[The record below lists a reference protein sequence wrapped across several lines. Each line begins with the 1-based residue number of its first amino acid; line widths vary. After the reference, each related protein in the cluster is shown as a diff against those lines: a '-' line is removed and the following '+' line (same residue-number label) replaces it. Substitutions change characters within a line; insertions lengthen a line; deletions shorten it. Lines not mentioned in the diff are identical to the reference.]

1 MVCQAEIRELTGMLQ
16 RSYKRKMRSSRLLI
30 LDIYT
35 SQKASTASQAYSKD
49 DLPLLW
55 PLQHHH
61 WLPHG
66 SKLPI
71 WCLQPAVDADLN
83 SVRVMNKLLSYV
95 LLSSLKHV
103 QNYTF
108 KEYFFI
114 YFNE

>member
-1 MVCQAEIRELTGMLQ
+1 VFTLT
-16 RSYKRKMRSSRLLI
+16 KI
-30 LDIYT
+30 
-35 SQKASTASQAYSKD
+35 QAYSTVY
-49 DLPLLW
+49 LSSLW
-55 PLQHHH
+55 PLQHHY
-61 WLPHG
+61 WPPHG
-66 SKLPI
+66 SKPPT